1 MTERRPVA
9 FLTPEEIASRDPGV
23 PVAVHYPAPD
33 VFAER
38 ARRLDEIAAAG
49 HPLAGFLKL
58 LARLA
63 DAQQLLLEEAA
74 VAAEPEE
81 EMTAGAIE
89 DEDAAASL
97 APDGPPFDRI
107 SDALRAGWQDDLR
120 ALLAAFVRS
129 SEAPGAA
136 TLPAATRA
144 VLERLARADDDWL
157 DNQAVQRL
165 SGLLRGGLDA
175 AAAPFIAAALQVH
188 WTREVSFWHR
198 AYPAQQLPRVDD
210 GRSCPCCGSRPVAS
224 LVRIGSND
232 SGNRYLVCG
241 LCQTQWHWVRIRC
254 THCGGTAGI
263 QYFGMAAAG
272 EAAGADGTSSAK
284 AATAQTVKTAQAAPA
299 TGRSS
304 PEMDQKSAVQIE
316 ACDSCQHY
324 LKIVDRTRDHRVE
337 VFADDLASLGLDL
350 LASEA
355 GWQRHGDNPLL
366 LLGDPEPAEAQP
378 PPKRLQ

>member
-1 MTERRPVA
+1 M
-9 FLTPEEIASRDPGV
+9 
-23 PVAVHYPAPD
+23 
-33 VFAER
+33 
-38 ARRLDEIAAAG
+38 
-49 HPLAGFLKL
+49 
-58 LARLA
+58 
-63 DAQQLLLEEAA
+63 
-74 VAAEPEE
+74 
-81 EMTAGAIE
+81 
-89 DEDAAASL
+89 
-97 APDGPPFDRI
+97 
-107 SDALRAGWQDDLR
+107 
-120 ALLAAFVRS
+120 
-129 SEAPGAA
+129 
-136 TLPAATRA
+136 
-144 VLERLARADDDWL
+144 
-157 DNQAVQRL
+157 QRL

-188 WTREVSFWHR
+188 WTREVGFWHH
-198 AYPAQQLPRVDD
+198 AYPSQQLPRVDD

-272 EAAGADGTSSAK
+272 EAAGAG
-284 AATAQTVKTAQAAPA
+284 VQAAPA

-316 ACDSCQHY
+316 TCDSCQHY

-366 LLGDPEPAEAQP
+366 LLGDSEPAEAQP